1 MLEYFLKGR
10 LVKYYNLMVVAS
22 RPYTRIQVIAVDAD
36 SVNLAYI
43 RKSLEKN
50 ALWGS
55 TPVRLIHNA
64 VRFVNPKRPTS
75 FSCTAHLKAFINI
88 SIVHI
93 FNMQ

>member
-1 MLEYFLKGR
+1 
-10 LVKYYNLMVVAS
+10 MVLAS

-50 ALWGS
+50 ALWEN

-75 FSCTAHLKAFINI
+75 FSCTAHLKAFINT
-88 SIVHI
+88 SMVHI